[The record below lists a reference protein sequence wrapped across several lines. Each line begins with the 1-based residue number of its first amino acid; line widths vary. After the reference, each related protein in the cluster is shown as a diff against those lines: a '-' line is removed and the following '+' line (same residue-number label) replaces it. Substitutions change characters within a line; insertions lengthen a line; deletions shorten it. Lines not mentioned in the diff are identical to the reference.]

1 MPNLKSIIF
10 LLFIDIL
17 FYSNVIYRV
26 KNVIQKLLQVY
37 MNVRNESVSVKLQK
51 YNAFF
56 DNLNANLEN

>member
-10 LLFIDIL
+10 SLFIDIL